1 MFFYYIL
8 DTKKVKCPNLNKSS
22 KIVHTIV
29 DFRSQICHN
38 TVKDLISK
46 EGIIMLRD
54 PISNEIDSVDEEQLE
69 IQAPVDS
76 RIVASNAI
84 KYTAY
89 VMLLF
94 GFLYFL
100 IAYLAPMLEQ

>member
-1 MFFYYIL
+1 MI
-8 DTKKVKCPNLNKSS
+8 
-22 KIVHTIV
+22 
-29 DFRSQICHN
+29 
-38 TVKDLISK
+38 
-46 EGIIMLRD
+46 RD
-54 PISNEIDSVDEEQLE
+54 PLSNEIDSKDEEQLAA
-69 IQAPVDS
+69 QADLDS

-100 IAYLAPMLEQ
+100 IAYLAPMLEP

>member
-1 MFFYYIL
+1 M
-8 DTKKVKCPNLNKSS
+8 
-22 KIVHTIV
+22 
-29 DFRSQICHN
+29 
-38 TVKDLISK
+38 
-46 EGIIMLRD
+46 MRD
-54 PISNEIDSVDEEQLE
+54 PLSKEIDSNDEEQLK
-69 IQAPVDS
+69 IQEPVDS

-100 IAYLAPMLEQ
+100 IAYLAPMLEP

>member
-1 MFFYYIL
+1 
-8 DTKKVKCPNLNKSS
+8 
-22 KIVHTIV
+22 
-29 DFRSQICHN
+29 
-38 TVKDLISK
+38 
-46 EGIIMLRD
+46 MLRD
-54 PISNEIDSVDEEQLE
+54 PVSKEVDSLEEEQLE
-69 IQAPVDS
+69 IQPPRDS

-100 IAYLAPMLEQ
+100 IAYLAPMLEP

>member
-1 MFFYYIL
+1 
-8 DTKKVKCPNLNKSS
+8 
-22 KIVHTIV
+22 
-29 DFRSQICHN
+29 
-38 TVKDLISK
+38 
-46 EGIIMLRD
+46 MLRD
-54 PISNEIDSVDEEQLE
+54 PISNEIDSVEEEQLE
-69 IQAPVDS
+69 IQTPVDS

>member
-1 MFFYYIL
+1 MIRDPL
-8 DTKKVKCPNLNKSS
+8 
-22 KIVHTIV
+22 
-29 DFRSQICHN
+29 
-38 TVKDLISK
+38 SK
-46 EGIIMLRD
+46 E
-54 PISNEIDSVDEEQLE
+54 IDRIDEQQPEAQE
-69 IQAPVDS
+69 SVDS

-89 VMLLF
+89 IMLFF

>member
-1 MFFYYIL
+1 M
-8 DTKKVKCPNLNKSS
+8 NKSS
-22 KIVHTIV
+22 IFVHTIV

-54 PISNEIDSVDEEQLE
+54 PISNEIDSVEEEQLE

-89 VMLLF
+89 VMLFF

>member
-1 MFFYYIL
+1 
-8 DTKKVKCPNLNKSS
+8 
-22 KIVHTIV
+22 
-29 DFRSQICHN
+29 
-38 TVKDLISK
+38 
-46 EGIIMLRD
+46 MLRD
-54 PISNEIDSVDEEQLE
+54 PVSNEIDSVEEEQQLE

-89 VMLLF
+89 VMLFF

>member
-1 MFFYYIL
+1 
-8 DTKKVKCPNLNKSS
+8 
-22 KIVHTIV
+22 
-29 DFRSQICHN
+29 
-38 TVKDLISK
+38 
-46 EGIIMLRD
+46 MLRE
-54 PISNEIDSVDEEQLE
+54 PVSSELESVDEEQLE
-69 IQAPVDS
+69 IQAPEVDS

>member
-1 MFFYYIL
+1 
-8 DTKKVKCPNLNKSS
+8 
-22 KIVHTIV
+22 
-29 DFRSQICHN
+29 
-38 TVKDLISK
+38 
-46 EGIIMLRD
+46 MLRD
-54 PISNEIDSVDEEQLE
+54 PISNEIDSVEEEQLE
-69 IQAPVDS
+69 IQTPVDS

-89 VMLLF
+89 VMLFF